1 MESNQNPSWNIDENA
16 ILAANQRNPR
26 IQEYIDWL
34 ETNFREHYWNYVQD
48 VKDKNDQATLAAYFA
63 IRAMKCKLG
72 FEEVDPDLIG
82 FNKYAIIHNNTPMVD
97 VATYNDEENQWEHI
111 KTVPIV

>member
-1 MESNQNPSWNIDENA
+1 MQHK
-16 ILAANQRNPR
+16 RNEWKTNKFHNKR
-26 IQEYIDWL
+26 TMKEKKA
-34 ETNFREHYWNYVQD
+34 TKKKRNFREHYWNYVQD